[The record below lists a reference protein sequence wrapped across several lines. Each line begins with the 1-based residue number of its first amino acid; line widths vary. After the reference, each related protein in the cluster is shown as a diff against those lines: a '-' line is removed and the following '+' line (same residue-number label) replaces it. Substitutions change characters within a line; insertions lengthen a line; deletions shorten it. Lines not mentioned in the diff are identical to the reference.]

1 MHAYELAQLA
11 ALVAYLTPVLIR
23 GNERTEKNALERYW
37 VASKTRLDV
46 WLRSLRAHQLRL
58 ASTPA
63 DGRARQWQAIRPVLD
78 EILLSE
84 TLTRVWTAVGCAID
98 CERGTDEVEPIA
110 RSVLVGHL
118 EGRNRALQLIVF
130 GQGLG
135 AGDAVELNRLRRS
148 VERWTD
154 LMLGYVL
161 LDYPAAEFAFDQA
174 RATEF
179 ADDLRHERRAGT
191 HETAWELVQSSL
203 AAAFQ
208 KQRRSMAACS
218 DLNAKVAAGVIGCFE
233 DGTFETQCAPKS
245 HWQARLAQV
254 ADDTQGMIDQLL
266 CDEPPVAE
274 PAPIGEGHSPL
285 WEPRLPRI

>member
-1 MHAYELAQLA
+1 MHASELAQLA
-11 ALVAYLTPVLIR
+11 ALVAHHTPVLIR
-23 GNERTEKNALERYW
+23 GTERTAKTALERYW
-37 VASKTRLDV
+37 VASKTRLDR
-46 WLRSLRAHQLRL
+46 WLRLLRAHQLRL
-58 ASTPA
+58 PKVPA
-63 DGRARQWQAIRPVLD
+63 GSRAPYWRAVRPVLD

-98 CERGTDEVEPIA
+98 RERGTDDIEPIV

-135 AGDAVELNRLRRS
+135 TEDAVELNRLRRR

-161 LDYPAAEFAFDQA
+161 LEYPASEFAFDRSRTA
-174 RATEF
+174 DF

-191 HETAWELVQSSL
+191 HGTAWELVQSSL
-203 AAAFQ
+203 TAAFR
-208 KQRRSMAACS
+208 KERRTTAAS
-218 DLNAKVAAGVIGCFE
+218 ADLNAKVAAGVIGCF
-233 DGTFETQCAPKS
+233 DAGIFDPQGVPKS
-245 HWQARLAQV
+245 LWQTRLAQV

-266 CDEPPVAE
+266 CDEPPAAAAVSAIAGQ
-274 PAPIGEGHSPL
+274 PRWRS
-285 WEPRLPRI
+285 RLPRF